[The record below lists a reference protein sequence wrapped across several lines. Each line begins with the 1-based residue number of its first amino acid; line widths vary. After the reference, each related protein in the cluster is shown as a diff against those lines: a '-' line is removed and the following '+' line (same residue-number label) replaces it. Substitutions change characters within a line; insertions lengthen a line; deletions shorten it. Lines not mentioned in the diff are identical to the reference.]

1 MTAIYEFIVDYQR
14 YQHFQVEIKKVFFV
28 VISVSSLTLSR
39 TVDTILA
46 TLARQTARKRVTAQ
60 S

>member
-46 TLARQTARKRVTAQ
+46 TLARQIAR
-60 S
+60 